1 MRSGQIDTGPGF
13 TYWLL
18 KFDGVS
24 NNKDR
29 ELADPR
35 GFGLIEY
42 ASYLIAKDAG
52 IDMTECRIFSENGR
66 HHFMTKRFDRTEN
79 GAKIHMQSL
88 CGLAHFD
95 FNRSDLYSYE
105 QALQVIMQ
113 LDLGAPS
120 AERQF
125 RRVCFNI
132 VARNQDDHVKNIAF
146 LMNKAGEWSLSPAF
160 DLSYS
165 YNPDGT
171 WTSQHQM
178 SMNGKRDNFTI
189 EDFVACGKKALLRRA
204 RVLEVLDEVMTAVR
218 KWKAFADEAG
228 VPADKFSA
236 IQKTHRFFSL
246 TTPA

>member
-1 MRSGQIDTGPGF
+1 
-13 TYWLL
+13 
-18 KFDGVS
+18 
-24 NNKDR
+24 
-29 ELADPR
+29 
-35 GFGLIEY
+35 
-42 ASYLIAKDAG
+42 
-52 IDMTECRIFSENGR
+52 
-66 HHFMTKRFDRTEN
+66 
-79 GAKIHMQSL
+79 
-88 CGLAHFD
+88 
-95 FNRSDLYSYE
+95 
-105 QALQVIMQ
+105 MQ

-189 EDFVACGKKALLRRA
+189 EDFVACGKNPIASCTSIGGSRRGYDCCA
-204 RVLEVLDEVMTAVR
+204 QME
-218 KWKAFADEAG
+218 AFADEAG

>member
-1 MRSGQIDTGPGF
+1 MAFYSRKAPSKFSPCRATLLHRCTGNGRSRFCPQSVCDLKSKQLDVAALVDFASKILTDREAFVVSLSGPEAEAMKDILRVGTSAGGARAKALIAWNAKTNEVRSGQIDTGPGF

-29 ELADPR
+29 ELADPK

-42 ASYLIAKDAG
+42 AYYLMAKDAG

-105 QALQVIMQ
+105 QA
-113 LDLGAPS
+113 
-120 AERQF
+120 F
-125 RRVCFNI
+125 R
-132 VARNQDDHVKNIAF
+132 
-146 LMNKAGEWSLSPAF
+146 
-160 DLSYS
+160 
-165 YNPDGT
+165 
-171 WTSQHQM
+171 
-178 SMNGKRDNFTI
+178 
-189 EDFVACGKKALLRRA
+189 
-204 RVLEVLDEVMTAVR
+204 
-218 KWKAFADEAG
+218 
-228 VPADKFSA
+228 
-236 IQKTHRFFSL
+236 
-246 TTPA
+246 